1 MKSQQQASRFNCEG
15 HSLVAVIEVPERP
28 VQRGVLVITGGP
40 QYRAGAHRQ
49 QTLLGRTLASRGI
62 PVMRF
67 DARGHGDSEG
77 SRRQFDEIEKDIGA
91 AIRLFQARLPQ
102 VEELVLWGI
111 ADGATAAMLYAH
123 TDYRIGGLVVLNP
136 WVRAPSADRST
147 PLPRPPARLGEM
159 EFWRKMSAPGIDL
172 AQSMLTIRE
181 QMRTTARDPATPM
194 PQRIV
199 ASLSCFE
206 GPVLAILAGGD
217 PIGREFATM
226 IVRYELRCRR
236 VNVPGAN
243 HTFASRNWREDVAQ
257 VSANWMSTW

>member
-28 VQRGVLVITGGP
+28 VQRGVLVLNGGP

-49 QTLLGRTLASRGI
+49 QTLLGRTLAQRGI

-67 DARGHGDSEG
+67 DFRGSGDSEG
-77 SRRQFDEIEKDIGA
+77 DPRHFDAVEKDIGA
-91 AIRLFQARLPQ
+91 AIRQFQARLPQ
-102 VEELVLWGI
+102 LEELVLWGI

-123 TDYRIGGLVVLNP
+123 TDYRVGGLVVLNP
-136 WVRAPSADRST
+136 WVRAPCADRST
-147 PLPRPPARLGEM
+147 PLPKPPARLGEL
-159 EFWRKMSAPGIDL
+159 EFWRKMAAPGINL
-172 AQSMLTIRE
+172 AQSMLTVRE

-206 GPVLAILAGGD
+206 GPVLAILGGAD

-226 IVRYELRCRR
+226 IVRYDLRCRR

-243 HTFASRNWREDVAQ
+243 HTFASRDWRDDVAQ

>member
-1 MKSQQQASRFNCEG
+1 MKSQQQANRFNCEG
-15 HSLVAVIEVPERP
+15 DSLVAIIEMPERP
-28 VQRGVLVITGGP
+28 VQRGVLVLTGGP
-40 QYRAGAHRQ
+40 QYRSGAHRQ
-49 QTLLGRTLASRGI
+49 YTLLGRTLASRGI

-67 DARGHGDSEG
+67 DCRGKGDSEG
-77 SRRQFDEIEKDIGA
+77 QPRHFDAIEKDIGA
-91 AIRLFQARLPQ
+91 AVRLFQARLPQ
-102 VEELVLWGI
+102 LEELVLWGI
-111 ADGATAAMLYAH
+111 GDGATAAILYGH
-123 TDYRIGGLVVLNP
+123 TDYRIGGLVLLNP
-136 WVRAPSADRST
+136 WVRGPAADRSS
-147 PLPRPPARLGEM
+147 PLPKPPARLGEM
-159 EFWRKMSAPGIDL
+159 EFWRKMSTPGADL

-181 QMRTTARDPATPM
+181 QMRATARDPDVPM

-206 GPVLAILAGGD
+206 GPVLAILGGGD

-243 HTFASRNWREDVAQ
+243 HTFASRDWRDDVAQ